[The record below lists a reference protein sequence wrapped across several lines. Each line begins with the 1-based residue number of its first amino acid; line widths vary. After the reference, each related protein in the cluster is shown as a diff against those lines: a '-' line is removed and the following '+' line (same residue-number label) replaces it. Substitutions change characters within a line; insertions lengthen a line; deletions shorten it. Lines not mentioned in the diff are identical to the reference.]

1 MKTKLFVYGTLK
13 KGYHLHS
20 LLNKSKYIKDFITEP
35 LFDMT
40 LVGDHYPIVSRMDNG
55 YRIKGEIYK
64 CSPFDFTRI
73 KYVELTSGYQLED
86 LTDDIKIF
94 VQKYPQQKK
103 SLFIDEIKNRTLVWN
118 SNKYIVADIRQS
130 HEEYGLG
137 DTLGG
142 EA

>member
-1 MKTKLFVYGTLK
+1 MFVCNCSNFFFWK
-13 KGYHLHS
+13 
-20 LLNKSKYIKDFITEP
+20 IT
-35 LFDMT
+35 
-40 LVGDHYPIVSRMDNG
+40 
-55 YRIKGEIYK
+55 
-64 CSPFDFTRI
+64 
-73 KYVELTSGYQLED
+73 
-86 LTDDIKIF
+86 IKIF